1 VTDYNAPLDD
11 IKFCLRYAAGLDEIL
26 QLSAYEGVEIDDV
39 DPILD
44 EAGRFARDVVAPTN
58 RIGDEQGVS
67 VTDGTVK
74 VPAEFAELNQQL
86 VENGWPAL
94 GGSPEHDGMGLPE
107 TVEFATSELWQ
118 SANMAFSLLTMLTRD
133 ATHLLKAH
141 ASDELKQTYLPK
153 ITTGEWAATMD
164 LTEPQ
169 AGSDLAAV
177 KAKAIPDGDAYRIFG
192 NKVYITWGDHELT
205 ENIIHLVLARIDGA
219 PEGVRG
225 ISLFL
230 VPKFLLDADGNPGER
245 NDLVATSVEHKLGIH
260 GSPTCVL
267 NYGEGN
273 GAIGYLV
280 GEENKGLA
288 AMFTMMNHARVEVG
302 LQGVAI
308 SERACQLARSYA
320 HDRVQGRV
328 PGQSERAPII
338 YHADVRRM
346 LLLMRSQTEAMRA
359 LAYATASQLDKLH
372 HDEREEAQKA
382 AELRLSLLTPV
393 VKGWNTET
401 AQEVTSLG
409 VQIHGGMGYVEET
422 GAAQH
427 MRDARILPI
436 YEGTTGIQAL
446 DFAGRK
452 VLGDEGREVGLLIGE
467 LRGACDAMEKDD
479 ALQSVGRDV
488 RQGLEQLEQGV
499 AWLRDNATE
508 NPAAIG
514 TASVNL
520 LMLAGVVLGGAYLAK
535 ATLALRSD
543 GESVDAAFA
552 DTKLATTR
560 FYCTH
565 VLPRAHGY
573 LAAATAD
580 PGATMDL
587 DVDSI

>member
-1 VTDYNAPLDD
+1 MTDYNAPLDD
-11 IKFCLRYAAGLDEIL
+11 IKFCLRHAAGLDEIL
-26 QLSAYEGVEIDDV
+26 QLNVYDGVEIDDI

-67 VTDGTVK
+67 VENGTVK
-74 VPAEFAELNQQL
+74 VPAEFADVNQQL

-107 TVEFATSELWQ
+107 TVEFATSEMWQ
-118 SANMAFSLLTMLTRD
+118 SANMAFTLLTMLTRD
-133 ATHLLKAH
+133 ATHLIKAH

-177 KAKAIPDGDAYRIFG
+177 KAKATPDGDAYRIFG
-192 NKVYITWGDHELT
+192 NKVFITWGDQELT
-205 ENIIHLVLARIDGA
+205 ENIIHLVLARVDGA

-230 VPKFLLDADGNPGER
+230 VPKFVLDADGNPGER
-245 NDLVATSVEHKLGIH
+245 NDLVCASVEHKLGIH

-267 NYGEGN
+267 NFGEGD
-273 GAIGYLV
+273 GAVGYLV

-302 LQGVAI
+302 LQGVSV
-308 SERACQLARSYA
+308 SERALQLARSYA
-320 HDRVQGRV
+320 NDRVQGRV
-328 PGQSERAPII
+328 PGQSGRAPIVH
-338 YHADVRRM
+338 HADVRRM

-372 HDEREEAQKA
+372 HDERKEAQKA
-382 AELRLSLLTPV
+382 AESRLSLLTPV

-452 VLGDEGREVGLLIGE
+452 IVGDEGHEIKSLIGE
-467 LRGACDAMEKDD
+467 LKDACDAMEKDD
-479 ALQSVGRDV
+479 ALQSIGRDV

-499 AWLRDNATE
+499 DWLLSNAADNR
-508 NPAAIG
+508 AAVG

-520 LMLAGVVLGGAYLAK
+520 LMLAGVVLGGAFLAR
-535 ATLALRSD
+535 ATLASRLD
-543 GESVDAAFA
+543 GGVDASFA
-552 DTKLATTR
+552 DAKLATTR
-560 FYCTH
+560 FYCGH

-573 LAAATAD
+573 LAAARAD
-580 PGATMDL
+580 PDITMGL
-587 DVDSI
+587 DVESI